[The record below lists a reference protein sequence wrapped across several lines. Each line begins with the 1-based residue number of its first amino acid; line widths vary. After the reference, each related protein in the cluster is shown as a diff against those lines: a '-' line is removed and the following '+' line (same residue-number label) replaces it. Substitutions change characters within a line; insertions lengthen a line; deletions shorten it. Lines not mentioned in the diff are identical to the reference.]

1 MSGCSRPRDL
11 RPQEARKGRQPS
23 RGLQA
28 GAVRGRLPWTTP
40 GGQGRKRSHE
50 IPSLGERASG
60 KGRGCHAAE
69 IIRKSKL
76 SGPSLLTCNHS

>member
-1 MSGCSRPRDL
+1 MSGCSRPGDL

-40 GGQGRKRSHE
+40 RRTGKEEKPRDTQPRGKSFRKEQG
-50 IPSLGERASG
+50 
-60 KGRGCHAAE
+60 
-69 IIRKSKL
+69 L
-76 SGPSLLTCNHS
+76 SRC